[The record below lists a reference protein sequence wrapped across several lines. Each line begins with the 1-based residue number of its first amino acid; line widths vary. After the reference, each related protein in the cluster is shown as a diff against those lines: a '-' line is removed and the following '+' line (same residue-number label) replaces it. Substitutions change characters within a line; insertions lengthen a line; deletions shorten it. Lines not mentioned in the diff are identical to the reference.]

1 MSHTRYKAS
10 ITYDNLMG
18 STDVKVIYVD
28 INNSTDWLIALDEN
42 GDEVSLFGNED
53 LVHLT
58 LDAVCRKESPY
69 IKYEDISGLE
79 FDNIKNQ
86 GCDTRVVT
94 IDTSKGELV
103 LIGNTDVYQMDKDSF
118 DKYIQLSTD
127 PPGWEST
134 SEMQN
139 RRKECLKFMVN
150 FIRTHSPIIKLKD
163 GYQL

>member
-58 LDAVCRKESPY
+58 IDAVCRKESPY

-86 GCDTRVVT
+86 GCDTRFVT

-103 LIGNTDVYQMDKDSF
+103 LIGNSDVYQMDKDLF

-127 PPGWEST
+127 RVGEST
-134 SEMQN
+134 SEMQT
-139 RRKECLKFMVN
+139 RSKECLQFMVN
-150 FIRTHSPIIKLKD
+150 FIKTHAPVIKLKD

>member
-1 MSHTRYKAS
+1 MSHTRFKAS
-10 ITYDNLMG
+10 ITYDTGMG
-18 STDVKVIYVD
+18 PSDEMIIYVD
-28 INNSTDWLIALDEN
+28 QNNSIDYLCVLDK
-42 GDEVSLFGNED
+42 SGNNVTFTGSED
-53 LVHLT
+53 LVYKLM
-58 LDAVCRKESPY
+58 DAVIHKENPD
-69 IKYEDISGLE
+69 IKYESISGLE
-79 FDNIKNQ
+79 FDSIMSQGLPQRFINIDQ
-86 GCDTRVVT
+86 
-94 IDTSKGELV
+94 SKGELI

-139 RRKECLKFMVN
+139 RRKECLEFMVN